1 MSPLSANA
9 SLKEINAHKK
19 KINWGEISTVYQLF
33 SSSVGDLDGIL
44 THGFDS
50 AYKEILKPSN
60 WNTSFL
66 GAQTFSD
73 GNIQVKNKPEVC
85 LRHEYNDLGYEL
97 HCYPI
102 VDGEI
107 VFHNMINHDTCP
119 FVTWCPERMQMLF
132 RVNSL
137 VAFAIYCYQ
146 NGDEADVAILK
157 FSHYKVAQ
165 LITIL
170 SESFHITEVKG
181 YSIAEFY
188 REIAK
193 RNGNILKQE
202 S

>member
-1 MSPLSANA
+1 MSSLSAKA
-9 SLKEINAHKK
+9 SLKEINAYKK
-19 KINWGEISTVYQLF
+19 KINWGDVSTVYQLF

-50 AYKEILKPSN
+50 AYKEVLKPSN
-60 WNTSFL
+60 WNLSLL
-66 GAQTFSD
+66 GAHKSAD
-73 GNIQVKNKPEVC
+73 GSIQVKTKPKIC

-102 VDGEI
+102 IDGNL
-107 VFHNMINHDTCP
+107 VFQSMINQDNSP
-119 FVTWCPERMQMLF
+119 FTEWYPERMQMLF

-146 NGDEADVAILK
+146 NGDDADIALLK
-157 FSHYKVAQ
+157 FSHYKVEQ

-193 RNGNILKQE
+193 RNGNILNQE
-202 S
+202 G